1 MKATYNKE
9 NKIYTDKVSN
19 QLLNGGSIV
28 EDKHIQLDQDK
39 SLYHLDL
46 ILRTNDQGK
55 YVAFDLFD
63 NEKQE
68 IIFTKK
74 LKEVA

>member
-1 MKATYNKE
+1 M
-9 NKIYTDKVSN
+9 
-19 QLLNGGSIV
+19 
-28 EDKHIQLDQDK
+28 EDRHIQLDQDK

-55 YVAFDLFD
+55 YVSFDLFD
-63 NEKQE
+63 TEKQE

>member
-1 MKATYNKE
+1 M
-9 NKIYTDKVSN
+9 
-19 QLLNGGSIV
+19 
-28 EDKHIQLDQDK
+28 EDRHIQLDQHE

-63 NEKQE
+63 NHKQE
-68 IIFTKK
+68 IIFTNRI
-74 LKEVA
+74 EVA

>member
-1 MKATYNKE
+1 M
-9 NKIYTDKVSN
+9 
-19 QLLNGGSIV
+19 

-39 SLYHLDL
+39 SLYHIDL
-46 ILRTNDQGK
+46 ILRTNDKGNK

-63 NEKQE
+63 TKKQE

-74 LKEVA
+74 LREEI

>member
-1 MKATYNKE
+1 M
-9 NKIYTDKVSN
+9 
-19 QLLNGGSIV
+19 

-39 SLYHLDL
+39 ILYHIDL
-46 ILRTNDQGK
+46 ILRTNDKGK

-63 NEKQE
+63 TKKQE

-74 LKEVA
+74 LTEEI

>member
-1 MKATYNKE
+1 MKGITM
-9 NKIYTDKVSN
+9 
-19 QLLNGGSIV
+19 
-28 EDKHIQLDQDK
+28 EDRHIQLDQDK
-39 SLYHLDL
+39 SLYHIDL

-63 NEKQE
+63 TEKQE

>member
-1 MKATYNKE
+1 M
-9 NKIYTDKVSN
+9 
-19 QLLNGGSIV
+19 
-28 EDKHIQLDQDK
+28 EDRHIQLDQDK
-39 SLYHLDL
+39 SLYHIDL

-63 NEKQE
+63 TEKQE